1 MQGIQLAT
9 LVGKLLPNAFRKQYL
24 QLALNWRHGNRHKSS
39 SSPLGTSMAQ
49 PCARWSSRSM
59 LHENAHSYSEYNK
72 SQVSVSRL
80 YAGDPGDAVGSQVLV
95 LRLIA
100 LQTPRSVWPA
110 SFAW

>member
-1 MQGIQLAT
+1 
-9 LVGKLLPNAFRKQYL
+9 
-24 QLALNWRHGNRHKSS
+24 
-39 SSPLGTSMAQ
+39 
-49 PCARWSSRSM
+49 M

-110 SFAW
+110 SFA